1 MVNRKEIFIENKL
14 YEVVKLSE
22 YIKNPDIY
30 LQGHVAL
37 DVDQDM
43 IYPVVPQNSQ
53 QPGIIVK
60 KDAPFM
66 FAKKPETNQEQYS
79 KDAIINYG
87 DAKTYKEFAET
98 HKVVRK
104 LEKDVLTTPDNIF
117 APAIDL
123 EDSAAMIALKEAV
136 CAKHIDLD
144 AYESRFGSNY
154 NNDKRIFNKNNIS
167 LTMLKRMCNALDIKA
182 SLTLEDQT
190 LPYGEDVPNPIGK
203 SITIELTSGLVDDE

>member
-14 YEVVKLSE
+14 YEVVSLTD
-22 YIKNPDIY
+22 YVKNPDIY
-30 LQGHVAL
+30 LQGHVAV
-37 DVDQDM
+37 DVGRDM
-43 IYPVVPQNSQ
+43 IYPVIPQNSQ
-53 QPGIIVK
+53 QPGVVIK

-66 FAKKPETNQEQYS
+66 FVVQPEQNQDQYQ
-79 KDAIINYG
+79 KEAIINYG

-117 APAIDL
+117 APQVDP
-123 EDSAAMIALKEAV
+123 EDSPAMTALKEAV
-136 CAKHIDLD
+136 CSKHIDLD

-190 LPYGEDVPNPIGK
+190 LPYGEDVPNPMGK
-203 SITIELTSGLVDDE
+203 SITIELTSGLVEDE